1 MPSTYSS
8 LLRLEL
14 MQTGEKSATWGDI
27 TNTNLG
33 TLIEKGV
40 AGTAAVDVTAG
51 DVTLTALNGADDQAR
66 CLILTVSGSPGA
78 ARTVTAPSSS
88 KAYIV
93 INSTSVAVTLKGAAT
108 VGITIP
114 SGDRTFAAWNGSDFV
129 RIGPSTDSPTFTG
142 TTTVDNFNALGATTI
157 GNAPGDSLTITPNAV
172 AWPGNPTHGGNH
184 TFSGTVAIQGAGGLT
199 VLGNT
204 VFGDAAGD
212 SITVNPNAVTW
223 TNNPTHSGSHVF
235 SGTVTF
241 SNTLTTN
248 GALNANG
255 AVVLGDAA
263 GDSLTINPSA
273 VTWANNPTHSG
284 NHTFSGNVTAN
295 GSNVLGNAPTD
306 TLTIAP
312 NAVTWSNNPTHSG
325 NHTFSGNVTTSGDT
339 VLGNATTDTLN
350 VGANGIVKGS
360 DGRTAFGAASVAAI
374 GAGADQVGIAGN
386 LGLSGAQVNVNPAT
400 DFEMVH
406 RSTGGW
412 WFYTDS
418 ASKAPFKID
427 RLAATNTLQ
436 LTSAGV
442 AVGGDGRLYGLSLH
456 NNAGSVSGTTNQ
468 YIASGT
474 YTPAL
479 TSVLN
484 VSASTA
490 FTCQWMRVGNVVS
503 VSGKLDMDPT
513 STGATELGIS
523 LPIASGFTALQQAGG
538 TAVAISGGQAGF
550 VYADPANDRVNL
562 GVSSL
567 LSSANDSWFF
577 SFMYLIA

>member
-1 MPSTYSS
+1 MPSTYSP

-33 TLIEKGV
+33 MLLEKGI
-40 AGTAAVDVTAG
+40 AGSATVDVSVG
-51 DVTLTALNGADDQAR
+51 NVTLSALNGADDQAR
-66 CLILTVSGSPGA
+66 CLILRVVGNPG
-78 ARTVTAPSSS
+78 VTRSVVAPSAS
-88 KAYIV
+88 KAYAVLNSSNAPIV
-93 INSTSVAVTLKGAAT
+93 LKGAAT
-108 VGITIP
+108 VGLTLAA
-114 SGDRTFAAWNGSDFV
+114 GDRAWVAWDGSDFV
-129 RIGPSTDSPTFTG
+129 RISIAADSPTITG
-142 TTTVDNFNALGATTI
+142 TPILSNVSVPGVASINTLVVSGATT
-157 GNAPGDSLTITPNAV
+157 
-172 AWPGNPTHGGNH
+172 
-184 TFSGTVAIQGAGGLT
+184 
-199 VLGNT
+199 
-204 VFGDAAGD
+204 
-212 SITVNPNAVTW
+212 
-223 TNNPTHSGSHVF
+223 
-235 SGTVTF
+235 
-241 SNTLTTN
+241 
-248 GALNANG
+248 
-255 AVVLGDAA
+255 LGDAA
-263 GDSLTINPSA
+263 GDTVAVNAANVAWANNPAHTGNHTFNGTVTFSSTLAANGDIVLGNAPTDTLTVAPNAVTWSGDPTHSGNHAFSGNVAANGNVALGNASTDTLTIAPSA
-273 VTWANNPTHSG
+273 VTWSNDPTHSG

-295 GSNVLGNAPTD
+295 GNNVLGNASTD

-312 NAVTWSNNPTHSG
+312 NAVTWSNDPTHSG
-325 NHTFSGNVTTSGDT
+325 NHTFSGNVTANGNT
-339 VLGNATTDTLN
+339 VLGNASTDTLN
-350 VGANGIVKGS
+350 VGVNGIVKGA
-360 DGRTAFGAASVAAI
+360 DGRTAFGATSVAAL
-374 GAGADQVGIAGN
+374 GSGTDQVGVAGT
-386 LGLSGAQVNVNPAT
+386 LGLSGAQINVNPAT

-406 RSTGGW
+406 RGTGGW
-412 WFYTDS
+412 WFYTDN
-418 ASKAPFKID
+418 AGKVPFKVD

-456 NNAGSVSGTTNQ
+456 NNPGAVTGTTNQ

-474 YTPAL
+474 YTPTL

-513 STGATELGIS
+513 SAGATELGIS
-523 LPIASGFTALQQAGG
+523 LPIASGLTALQQAGG

-550 VYADPANDRVNL
+550 VYADPANDRVSL